1 MDRRAAVRLALTK
14 LNVNLRSERFSLS
27 QALRGAIVE
36 LEHTDDL
43 LVATKIAVDHL
54 RELPDYYERLDKMER
69 AAPLPK
75 TWPFNLTNW

>member
-1 MDRRAAVRLALTK
+1 MDRRAVRQALTK
-14 LNVNLRSERFSLS
+14 LDVDLRSERFSLS

-36 LEHTDDL
+36 LEHTHDP

-54 RELPDYYERLDKMER
+54 REMSDYYERLDKMER
-69 AAPLPK
+69 GAPPK